1 MNAKKSHRFNL
12 RSTLTVV
19 TTVLA
24 MILFWRGAWG
34 LMDLYIFPENEA
46 LSYLVTL
53 VLGLFLLYM
62 DDYSLSELSE

>member
-1 MNAKKSHRFNL
+1 MIVKKSHRLNL